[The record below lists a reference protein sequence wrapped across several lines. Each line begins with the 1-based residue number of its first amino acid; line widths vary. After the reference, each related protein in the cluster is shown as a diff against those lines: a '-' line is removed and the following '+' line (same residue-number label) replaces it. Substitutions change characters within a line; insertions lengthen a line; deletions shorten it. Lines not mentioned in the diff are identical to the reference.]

1 MISPALISVRKV
13 PMHHYR
19 LGIGT
24 ALIAVAALTGCHSAG
39 STSAPTPTPSAST
52 TTSASSVSA
61 SSSSTP
67 SATPTPSAG
76 GVSAAE
82 AEKVYRTIHRNKFE
96 LEKMGGLAP
105 GEPAPLMITNYAS
118 GSALKDYMTF
128 MHQVSEQ
135 GIHWKS
141 GTSTIT
147 AVREKTGDTTHP
159 EAAIALESCEDG
171 SSIRTVDRHG
181 KAGHGRLTHVDSWYT
196 RDKAG
201 AVKMIAF
208 NSVEVPSCDVK

>member
-1 MISPALISVRKV
+1 
-13 PMHHYR
+13 MHHYR

-39 STSAPTPTPSAST
+39 STSAPTPTT
-52 TTSASSVSA
+52 TTSTASA
-61 SSSSTP
+61 SRTSSP
-67 SATPTPSAG
+67 KPSAG
-76 GVSAAE
+76 AVSAAE
-82 AEKVYRTIHRNKFE
+82 AEKVYRTIHKNDFE

-105 GEPAPLMITNYAS
+105 NQPAPLMITNYAS
-118 GSALKDYMTF
+118 GQALKSYTTF
-128 MHQVSEQ
+128 NHKVYDL

-201 AVKMIAF
+201 TVKMIAF

>member
-39 STSAPTPTPSAST
+39 STSAPTPTT
-52 TTSASSVSA
+52 TTSTASA
-61 SSSSTP
+61 SRTSSP
-67 SATPTPSAG
+67 KPSAG
-76 GVSAAE
+76 AVSAAE
-82 AEKVYRTIHRNKFE
+82 AEKVYRTIHKNDFE

-105 GEPAPLMITNYAS
+105 NQPAPLMITNYAS
-118 GSALKDYMTF
+118 GQALKSYTTF
-128 MHQVSEQ
+128 NHKVYDL

-159 EAAIALESCEDG
+159 EAAIALESCEDH
-171 SSIRTVDRHG
+171 SSVRTVDRNG
-181 KAGHGRLTHVDSWYT
+181 KASHGVIIHLDSWYA

-201 AVKMIAF
+201 TVKMIAR
-208 NSVEVPSCDVK
+208 NGVEVPSCDVK

>member
-1 MISPALISVRKV
+1 MISSALSSARKV

-39 STSAPTPTPSAST
+39 STSAPTPTPSTST
-52 TTSASSVSA
+52 TTSTASA
-61 SSSSTP
+61 SHTSS
-67 SATPTPSAG
+67 PTPSAG
-76 GVSAAE
+76 AVSAAE
-82 AEKVYRTIHRNKFE
+82 AEKVYRTVHRNKFE

-105 GEPAPLMITNYAS
+105 GEPTPLMLTNYAS
-118 GSALKDYMTF
+118 GQALKDYMTF

-135 GIHWKS
+135 GIQWKS
-141 GTSTIT
+141 GTSTVT

-181 KAGHGRLTHVDSWYT
+181 KAGHGRLTHVDSWYA

-201 AVKMIAF
+201 AVKMITF

>member
-1 MISPALISVRKV
+1 
-13 PMHHYR
+13 MHHR
-19 LGIGT
+19 GIA

-76 GVSAAE
+76 AVSAAE

>member
-1 MISPALISVRKV
+1 
-13 PMHHYR
+13 MHHR
-19 LGIGT
+19 GIA

-39 STSAPTPTPSAST
+39 STSAPTPTPSTPT

-67 SATPTPSAG
+67 SATPTPSEGA
-76 GVSAAE
+76 VSAAE
-82 AEKVYRTIHRNKFE
+82 AEKVYRTIHKNKFE

-147 AVREKTGDTTHP
+147 AVREKTGDTNHP